1 MILLCFLLP
10 MRHNQS
16 INFGYTLAYRKN
28 CMICIWVQSYEKY
41 LILVDGN
48 LKNNNFQLS
57 IFNFQFFFVSLQIIK
72 YYGLLWKI
80 EI

>member
-1 MILLCFLLP
+1 
-10 MRHNQS
+10 
-16 INFGYTLAYRKN
+16 
-28 CMICIWVQSYEKY
+28 MICIWVQSYEKY

-57 IFNFQFFFVSLQIIK
+57 IFNFQLFFVSLQIIK

-80 EI
+80 EM